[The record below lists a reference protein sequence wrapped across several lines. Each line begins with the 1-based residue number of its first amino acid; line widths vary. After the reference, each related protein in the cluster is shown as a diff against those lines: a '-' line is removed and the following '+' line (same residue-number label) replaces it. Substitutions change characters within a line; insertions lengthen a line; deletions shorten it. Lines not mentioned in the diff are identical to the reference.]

1 MKACIMP
8 ADPNGE
14 IATAHFQING
24 PMIKD
29 NKVPTGTV
37 VQKECKFGYAIA
49 TLESRESLCLADG
62 TWTHTLGMCKRRCK
76 KQTLYFFCNLLLIY
90 IFLFLL
96 KPSHV
101 VYRGGSTLL
110 VPKFPF

>member
-14 IATAHFQING
+14 IATAHFQFNG
-24 PMIKD
+24 AMIKD

-62 TWTHTLGMCKRRCK
+62 TWTHTLGMCKRRK
-76 KQTLYFFCNLLLIY
+76 RNVMTNSFVNN
-90 IFLFLL
+90 IFLCFYFS
-96 KPSHV
+96 PRMS
-101 VYRGGSTLL
+101 STGMVRLS
-110 VPKFPF
+110 